1 MLERIQREENLHT
14 LSMSLHFGAATM
26 GKSMEIPQKTKNS
39 TTIWP
44 SCSTSGYLSREFLCR
59 PTCLHRPPHS
69 STIKGCR
76 GILWHSAHLQPWC
89 GRHTEGWA
97 PRPLEA
103 LWSWREGGQEGF
115 QSLGPTWK
123 GTPERQSY
131 GREHPE
137 LYVITDAQHHREDK
151 KIKTPASP
159 QLIPKQV
166 VQQ

>member
-1 MLERIQREENLHT
+1 LER
-14 LSMSLHFGAATM
+14 G
-26 GKSMEIPQKTKNS
+26 GP
-39 TTIWP
+39 
-44 SCSTSGYLSREFLCR
+44 
-59 PTCLHRPPHS
+59 
-69 STIKGCR
+69 
-76 GILWHSAHLQPWC
+76 
-89 GRHTEGWA
+89 GRLPE
-97 PRPLEA
+97 
-103 LWSWREGGQEGF
+103 
-115 QSLGPTWK
+115 LGPNVE